1 MSKLE
6 GLLKNKAIIYEI
18 IEKTKKRNK
27 NGKKENQK
35 IGELVTDIDID
46 INIAKL
52 LAKNKIDKSEKLI
65 INNYLKNEINNCYS
79 LDKDFYKSFILTL
92 NLYIYGFENSLP
104 FFRNPLNIIKKDIMI
119 KLTLYKNLILS
130 FSDKDIIKE
139 DINNIKELIIDNIK
153 NDDIEDDY
161 KENMTTLSYSS
172 SFGLK
177 MEKLEDQN
185 GILDIVN
192 HDLEKK
198 CIQLEKELELLK
210 NKLDIQEKNIKKQ
223 NDIENENIHLKN
235 KIRLLERKN
244 KLIDFEKNIKNY

>member
-18 IEKTKKRNK
+18 IEKTKKGNK

-153 NDDIEDDY
+153 NDDIEEDY

-210 NKLDIQEKNIKKQ
+210 NKLAIQEKNIKKQ

-244 KLIDFEKNIKNY
+244 KLIDFEKKY

>member
-6 GLLKNKAIIYEI
+6 DLLKNKAVIYEI
-18 IEKTKKRNK
+18 IEKTKKIKKKGK
-27 NGKKENQK
+27 NENQK
-35 IGELVTDIDID
+35 IGELVTDINID
-46 INIAKL
+46 IVIAKL
-52 LAKNKIDKSEKLI
+52 LAKSKIDKTEKLI

-79 LDKDFYKSFILTL
+79 LDKDFYESFILTL

-104 FFRNPLNIIKKDIMI
+104 FFRNPLNIVKKDIMI

-139 DINNIKELIIDNIK
+139 DINNIKEIIIDNIQ
-153 NDDIEDDY
+153 NDDVDDDY

-198 CIQLEKELELLK
+198 NIQLEKELEFIK
-210 NKLDIQEKNIKKQ
+210 NKLNMQEIQIKKQ
-223 NDIENENIHLKN
+223 KDIENENIQLKN
-235 KIRLLERKN
+235 KIKLLERKN
-244 KLIDFEKNIKNY
+244 KLMDFKKIIGDN